1 MPSLTLWLGIIL
13 TALGIFGYIGSGA
26 ESVTALIPAFFG
38 IVFILLGVLAK
49 KERLRKHVMHAAAVL
64 AVLGFAGS
72 VRGLSSLF
80 TLLGGGDVPRP
91 LATIMQSVMALLM
104 IAFIVL
110 AVKSFVDARR
120 QRGSS
125 ASTAT

>member
-38 IVFILLGVLAK
+38 IVFIVLGVLAR
-49 KERLRKHVMHAAAVL
+49 KEHLRKHVMHAAAAL
-64 AVLGFAGS
+64 AVLGFVGS

-80 TLLGGGDVPRP
+80 TLLGGGEVPRP
-91 LATIMQSVMALLM
+91 LATIMQSVMAVLM

-120 QRGSS
+120 QRGAATPT
-125 ASTAT
+125 AS